1 MPWSAQDIEQL
12 LGRAFRPPQQK
23 RVIMYQ
29 LVLAGTSDVFINNVS
44 EDKGVMHRALMNVP
58 LALRTSCLLSFCA
71 VSLTLAVFA
80 ERVFDG
86 DIDVIEISDSEADKS
101 GSEKSGT
108 EDGDE
113 DGGDKTEAEG
123 ADDDGN
129 SQGKGKGKGKGKA
142 VEHPKAA
149 PDPSAATAALIA
161 VGNIMEVDRST
172 DGDLVL
178 STLVIVMGGM
188 P

>member
-113 DGGDKTEAEG
+113 DGGMDKVFNRLILAGQDANKLVQRDT
-123 ADDDGN
+123 GN
-129 SQGKGKGKGKGKA
+129 KVNCSCTI
-142 VEHPKAA
+142 E
-149 PDPSAATAALIA
+149 L
-161 VGNIMEVDRST
+161 
-172 DGDLVL
+172 
-178 STLVIVMGGM
+178 
-188 P
+188 